1 MGIRASKNYQPL
13 RTADESIE
21 LEDYT
26 RVLKAQ
32 RNSSDLSHYVQ
43 KLIIQG
49 LPLLAYDEI
58 QRSGLDSPDIFLSLH
73 CLEFIEIIKKQKIFD
88 AMVFA
93 QNYLSKGR
101 NDSFTLNADSKPL
114 NISVSDL
121 IGLLCY
127 ENPENSVLG
136 YLLDPSLRYSFAAH
150 IESILNPY
158 EPEARICKFF
168 KCCKRK
174 TNTE

>member
-1 MGIRASKNYQPL
+1 MGIQASKNYQPL
-13 RTADESIE
+13 RTVDESIE

-26 RVLKAQ
+26 RVLKTH
-32 RNSSDLSHYVQ
+32 RNSSDLSIYCG

-49 LPLLAYDEI
+49 FPLLAYDEI
-58 QRSGLDSPDIFLSLH
+58 QRSGFDSPEIFLALH
-73 CLEFIEIIKKQKIFD
+73 SLEFIEIIKKQKIFD
-88 AMVFA
+88 AMLFA
-93 QNYLSKGR
+93 QNHLSKCKS
-101 NDSFTLNADSKPL
+101 NSFTLNPNNKPL
-114 NISVSDL
+114 TISVSNL

-127 ENPENSVLG
+127 EYPETSVLG
-136 YLLDPSLRYSFAAH
+136 YLLDPSLRYNFATH

-158 EPEARICKFF
+158 EPEARICKIF